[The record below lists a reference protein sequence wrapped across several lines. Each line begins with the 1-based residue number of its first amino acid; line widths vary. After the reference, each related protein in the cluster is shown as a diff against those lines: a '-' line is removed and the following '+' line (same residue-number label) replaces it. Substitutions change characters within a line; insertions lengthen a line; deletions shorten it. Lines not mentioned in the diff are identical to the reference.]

1 MAVAAWIRFWP
12 GLELSGHT
20 YAGTSQMTETR
31 KFKAGLVQTRTGRD
45 VDANIIATTDLI
57 REAVKGG
64 ASYVQ
69 TPEMTNIMELERDR
83 LLTWT
88 WPDEGNPG
96 LAHYQALARE
106 LGVWL
111 HIGSMAVKVAETK
124 LANRAY
130 LISPKGA
137 VAARYDK
144 IHMFD
149 VDLPSGESYRESRR
163 YVAGDKAVVA
173 DLPWCKLG
181 ITICYDMRFPGLYRT
196 LAKAGAEVLT
206 MPSAFTVPTGKAHW
220 HVILRARAI
229 EAQCFVLAAAQ
240 GGRHDNGRET
250 YGHSIAIAPW
260 GEVLAEGGTEPG
272 VIFADIDLA
281 KVAEAR
287 GRVPSLQ
294 HDRPFEIAVTGIS
307 SAAAAS
313 PESKVRQAS

>member
-1 MAVAAWIRFWP
+1 MSAP
-12 GLELSGHT
+12 G
-20 YAGTSQMTETR
+20 

-45 VDANIIATTDLI
+45 VDANLVATTVLI

-64 ASYVQ
+64 AAYVQ
-69 TPEMTNIMELERDR
+69 TPEMTNIMELDRDR

-88 WPDEGNPG
+88 KPEDGNPA
-96 LAHYQALARE
+96 LAHFQALSRE
-106 LGVWL
+106 LQIWL
-111 HIGSMAVKVAETK
+111 HIGSMAVKVTDTK

-137 VAARYDK
+137 IAARYDK

-173 DLPWCKLG
+173 PLPWGNLG
-181 ITICYDMRFPGLYRT
+181 VTICYDMRFPGLYRT
-196 LAKAGAEVLT
+196 LAKAGADILT

-220 HVILRARAI
+220 HVLLRARAI

-240 GGRHDNGRET
+240 GGKHDNGRET
-250 YGHSIAIAPW
+250 YGHSIAISPW
-260 GEVLAEGGTEPG
+260 GEVLAEGGIEPG

-281 KVAEAR
+281 KVAQAR
-287 GRVPSLQ
+287 GRVPSLE
-294 HDRPFEIAVTGIS
+294 HDRPFSIMADPAVA
-307 SAAAAS
+307 SAAKDS
-313 PESKVRQAS
+313 VRQAS

>member
-1 MAVAAWIRFWP
+1 M
-12 GLELSGHT
+12 
-20 YAGTSQMTETR
+20 TSRET
-31 KFKAGLVQTRTGRD
+31 FKAALIQTRTGRD
-45 VDANIIATTDLI
+45 VDANLVATTALI
-57 REAVKGG
+57 RDAAKGG
-64 ASYVQ
+64 AQYVQ

-88 WPDEGNPG
+88 WPEEGNPA
-96 LAHYQALARE
+96 LAHFQSLARE
-106 LGVWL
+106 LGLWL

-137 VAARYDK
+137 VVARYDK

-173 DLPWCKLG
+173 PLPWGNLG
-181 ITICYDMRFPGLYRT
+181 ITICYDMRFPGLYRN
-196 LAKAGAEVLT
+196 LAQAGAEFLT

-220 HVILRARAI
+220 HVLLRARAI

-240 GGRHDNGRET
+240 GGKHDNGRET
-250 YGHSIAIAPW
+250 YGHSLVVGPW
-260 GEVLAEGGTEPG
+260 GEILAEGGTEPG
-272 VIFADIDLA
+272 VIFADIDPA

-287 GRVPSLQ
+287 GRVPSLE
-294 HDRPFEIAVTGIS
+294 HDRPFGI
-307 SAAAAS
+307 AAATAS
-313 PESKVRQAS
+313 PPDLPSSSKVRQTS

>member
-1 MAVAAWIRFWP
+1 
-12 GLELSGHT
+12 
-20 YAGTSQMTETR
+20 MTTKS

-45 VDANIIATTDLI
+45 VDANLVATTALI

-64 ASYVQ
+64 AQYVQ

-88 WPDEGNPG
+88 KPEDGNPAI
-96 LAHYQALARE
+96 AHFQALARE
-106 LGVWL
+106 LGIWL

-124 LANRAY
+124 LANRGY
-130 LISPKGA
+130 LFSPKGA
-137 VAARYDK
+137 ITAKYDK

-173 DLPWCKLG
+173 PLPWGNLG

-196 LAKAGAEVLT
+196 LAKAGADFLA

-220 HVILRARAI
+220 HTLLRARAI

-240 GGRHDNGRET
+240 GGKHDNGRET
-250 YGHSIAIAPW
+250 YGHSLVVSPW

-272 VIFADIDLA
+272 VIFADIDSA
-281 KVAEAR
+281 KVTEAR
-287 GRVPSLQ
+287 SRVPSLE
-294 HDRPFEIAVTGIS
+294 HDRPYSIATV
-307 SAAAAS
+307 AAEAPTA
-313 PESKVRQAS
+313 PGTDTKVRHAS